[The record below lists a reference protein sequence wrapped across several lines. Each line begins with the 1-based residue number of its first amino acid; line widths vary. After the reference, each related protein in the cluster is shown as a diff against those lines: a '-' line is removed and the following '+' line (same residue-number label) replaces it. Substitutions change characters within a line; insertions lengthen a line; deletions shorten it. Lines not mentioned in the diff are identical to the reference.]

1 MYVNMNGILAAQRP
15 GARPATRPGGIRGQ
29 LGAGLGLRPRLARG
43 EPQSLPGKG
52 SRPLWPPLRLPVRGR
67 GPCGPWRAPAFLAPL
82 GALRLARVL
91 GMGPGGVL
99 GRRFILR
106 SLGMIRSIVT
116 GFRRIYEDRRC
127 AGGRPDAPRPVR
139 LGRRDLVVTP
149 TAGERVIAVNG
160 RLLVDVMSYPAK

>member
-1 MYVNMNGILAAQRP
+1 VASSGRAW
-15 GARPATRPGGIRGQ
+15 
-29 LGAGLGLRPRLARG
+29 GLRPRLAG
-43 EPQSLPGKG
+43 DEPQSLPGKG
-52 SRPLWPPLRLPVRGR
+52 FPAPAAPLRLPVRGR

-106 SLGMIRSIVT
+106 SLGMIRAIVT
-116 GFRRIYEDRRC
+116 GFRRIYEDRWC

-149 TAGERVIAVNG
+149 MAGERVIAVNG